1 MRSVLVIFTCISVL
15 WQRRGLMLVR
25 PPPDRAVP
33 VRTLA
38 RTFSCVLE
46 QDTTLALP
54 LSAQEYKWV
63 LVLHYGN
70 AGGNPATG

>member
-1 MRSVLVIFTCISVL
+1 
-15 WQRRGLMLVR
+15 MLVR

-38 RTFSCVLE
+38 RTLSCVLE

-70 AGGNPATG
+70 AGGNPATD